1 MHDPDEIR
9 RRIDRLLARLSRRD
23 DYGELLA
30 NGHVAR
36 QIEDADAWRAAIRAQ
51 ARADRIEVRTGA
63 DGCAVYAL
71 LVGRPDD
78 DTGDGEYM
86 ATLKEMAARASALGH
101 EPALVARHRS
111 EMLISCDRCPA
122 LGYADAEDH
131 VIGGSLL
138 DTGCPNE
145 EEPRETP
152 LSVMWSRSS

>member
-1 MHDPDEIR
+1 M
-9 RRIDRLLARLSRRD
+9 
-23 DYGELLA
+23 
-30 NGHVAR
+30 
-36 QIEDADAWRAAIRAQ
+36 
-51 ARADRIEVRTGA
+51 RTGA

-71 LVGRPDD
+71 VRRSDD

-86 ATLKEMAARASALGH
+86 AALEEMAATAAALRH

-138 DTGCPNE
+138 DAGCPND
-145 EEPRETP
+145 EEPRVTP
-152 LSVMWSRSS
+152 LSVL

>member
-1 MHDPDEIR
+1 
-9 RRIDRLLARLSRRD
+9 
-23 DYGELLA
+23 
-30 NGHVAR
+30 
-36 QIEDADAWRAAIRAQ
+36 
-51 ARADRIEVRTGA
+51 
-63 DGCAVYAL
+63 VYAL

-86 ATLKEMAARASALGH
+86 AALKEMAARAAALGH

-138 DTGCPNE
+138 DTGPTRRNRRRRRSASCRHAR
-145 EEPRETP
+145 RETALP
-152 LSVMWSRSS
+152 WHRTGWNSIPMATTRRTTGLQSRSDAEVPGVAAIGSRG

>member
-1 MHDPDEIR
+1 MHDPVEIR

-23 DYGELLA
+23 EYGELLA
-30 NGHVAR
+30 NGHVVR
-36 QIEDADAWRAAIRAQ
+36 QVEDAVAWRAAIRAQ

-63 DGCAVYAL
+63 DGRAVYAL
-71 LVGRPDD
+71 VRRPGD
-78 DTGDGEYM
+78 DTGGGEYM
-86 ATLKEMAARASALGH
+86 AALKDMTARATALRH
-101 EPALVARHRS
+101 EPALVASHRS

-145 EEPRETP
+145 EEPQETP
-152 LSVMWSRSS
+152 LSVV

>member
-1 MHDPDEIR
+1 MR
-9 RRIDRLLARLSRRD
+9 S
-23 DYGELLA
+23 
-30 NGHVAR
+30 
-36 QIEDADAWRAAIRAQ
+36 
-51 ARADRIEVRTGA
+51 GA

-86 ATLKEMAARASALGH
+86 AALKEMAARAAALGH

-111 EMLISCDRCPA
+111 QMLISCDRCPA

-145 EEPRETP
+145 EEPRETA
-152 LSVMWSRSS
+152 LSVV

>member
-30 NGHVAR
+30 NGHVVR
-36 QIEDADAWRAAIRAQ
+36 QVDDAVAWRAAIRAQ

-71 LVGRPDD
+71 VRRPGD
-78 DTGDGEYM
+78 DTGGGEYM
-86 ATLKEMAARASALGH
+86 AALKEMAARAAALRH
-101 EPALVARHRS
+101 EPVLVARHRS
-111 EMLISCDRCPA
+111 VMLISCDRCPA

-145 EEPRETP
+145 EEPQETP
-152 LSVMWSRSS
+152 LSVV